1 MKTILTKFG
10 IAMTAASLFS
20 GCIKSV
26 DPPAPQPAKT
36 YISIMHLAPTGPSL
50 DIFFNETKVSN
61 NPFTPGYVTTAYNAV
76 DKGAFS
82 IKFKK
87 AALDSLVAE
96 VPTAQY
102 DSLNYYTMFIYNLQA
117 DGPVQA
123 LRIED
128 DYSEV
133 MANPTKLYYRFFHA
147 SPNVGAVDMYIDNVK
162 TESGRMPADNSTHIV
177 LSKFKETT
185 HGVHNIQVK
194 LAGTDTVIAFLN
206 NAELSTGNAYT
217 IYLQGL
223 DGGTGTNLLSIGI
236 LRAAE

>member
-10 IAMTAASLFS
+10 IAMTAASVFS
-20 GCIKSV
+20 GCVKSV

-36 YISIMHLAPTGPSL
+36 YITIMHLAPTGPAL

-61 NPFTPGYVTTAYNAV
+61 NPFTPGYVTATYNAV

-117 DGPVQA
+117 GGPVQA

-133 MANPTKLYYRFFHA
+133 MANPGKLYYRFFHA

-162 TESGRMPADNSTHIV
+162 AESGRMPADNSTQIV
-177 LSKFKETT
+177 LSRFKETT

-194 LAGTDTVIAFLN
+194 LAGTDTVIAFLT

-223 DGGTGTNLLSIGI
+223 DGGTGSNLLSIGI

>member
-1 MKTILTKFG
+1 MKTILTQLGF
-10 IAMTAASLFS
+10 AMTAASVFS
-20 GCIKSV
+20 GCIKST
-26 DPPAPQPAKT
+26 DPPPPQPAKT

-61 NPFTPGYVTTAYNAV
+61 NPFTPGYVTAAYNAV

-96 VPTAQY
+96 VPIAQY

-128 DYSEV
+128 DFSEV
-133 MANPTKLYYRFFHA
+133 MANPAMPYYRFFHA
-147 SPNVGAVDMYIDNVK
+147 SPNVGAVDVYIDNVK
-162 TESGRMPADNSTHIV
+162 TESGRMPADNSTQIV
-177 LSKFKETT
+177 LSKFKATT
-185 HGVHNIQVK
+185 NGVHNIQVK
-194 LAGTDTVIAFLN
+194 LAGTDTVIAFLTN
-206 NAELSTGNAYT
+206 IDLSAGNAYT
-217 IYLQGL
+217 IYLKGL

-236 LRAAE
+236 LRAAG